1 MKLLDERHLE
11 YSICAMFLSS
21 SLIVLIKA
29 IFLSKIL
36 LAMLI
41 RGFLIFGVLFGVIVF
56 NTSTLIDFFEQFVG
70 FEFGTR
76 STGWIHQ
83 SAIVGMSN
91 LFGCDACSRIGTL
104 FRLASCVG
112 LQSFDPWPKTDT

>member
-41 RGFLIFGVLFGVIVF
+41 RGFLIFGVLFGVSDCF
-56 NTSTLIDFFEQFVG
+56 NTSTLIDFLNSSWVLSVSI
-70 FEFGTR
+70 R
-76 STGWIHQ
+76 
-83 SAIVGMSN
+83 
-91 LFGCDACSRIGTL
+91 
-104 FRLASCVG
+104 
-112 LQSFDPWPKTDT
+112 

>member
-41 RGFLIFGVLFGVIVF
+41 RGFLISVYYSVYLIVF

-70 FEFGTR
+70 FECKHP
-76 STGWIHQ
+76 IKY
-83 SAIVGMSN
+83 
-91 LFGCDACSRIGTL
+91 TL
-104 FRLASCVG
+104 
-112 LQSFDPWPKTDT
+112 

>member
-11 YSICAMFLSS
+11 YFICAMFLSS

-41 RGFLIFGVLFGVIVF
+41 RGFLIFGVLFGVSDCF
-56 NTSTLIDFFEQFVG
+56 
-70 FEFGTR
+70 
-76 STGWIHQ
+76 
-83 SAIVGMSN
+83 
-91 LFGCDACSRIGTL
+91 
-104 FRLASCVG
+104 
-112 LQSFDPWPKTDT
+112 